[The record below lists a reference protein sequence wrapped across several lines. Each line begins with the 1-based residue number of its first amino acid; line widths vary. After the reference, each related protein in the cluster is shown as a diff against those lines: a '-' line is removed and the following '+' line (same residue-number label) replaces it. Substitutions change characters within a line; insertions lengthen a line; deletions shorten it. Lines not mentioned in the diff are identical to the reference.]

1 MGRYVLLPCLKYY
14 GIQMLDAVFVSHPD
28 ADHTNG
34 IEELLQLAAK
44 NRIRIGQLILPAIAP
59 EARKEQFS
67 GLLSAVEDYGRISA
81 ETAVLR
87 VGWLGAGESW
97 SCRRARFLC
106 LHPEEGYPADNKNA
120 YSLCL
125 YVELEAFSLLLT
137 GDVEGQGESA
147 LAEALRRYG
156 IREVTVLKTAH
167 HGSASSTGEELLN
180 RISPRLAVI
189 SCGKNNRYGHPHRE
203 VLDRLEAAEC
213 AVVRTAGQGAVILRG
228 TGSGIRVRRR

>member
-1 MGRYVLLPCLKYY
+1 MQTSSGENYLFDCGSSSRSGVGRYVLLPCLKYY

-87 VGWLGAGESW
+87 VGWLGAG
-97 SCRRARFLC
+97 
-106 LHPEEGYPADNKNA
+106 
-120 YSLCL
+120 
-125 YVELEAFSLLLT
+125 
-137 GDVEGQGESA
+137 
-147 LAEALRRYG
+147 
-156 IREVTVLKTAH
+156 
-167 HGSASSTGEELLN
+167 
-180 RISPRLAVI
+180 SP
-189 SCGKNNRYGHPHRE
+189 
-203 VLDRLEAAEC
+203 
-213 AVVRTAGQGAVILRG
+213 GAVGGHVFSVFTRKRA
-228 TGSGIRVRRR
+228 IRRTIKMLTRCVFMWNWKLFPCC